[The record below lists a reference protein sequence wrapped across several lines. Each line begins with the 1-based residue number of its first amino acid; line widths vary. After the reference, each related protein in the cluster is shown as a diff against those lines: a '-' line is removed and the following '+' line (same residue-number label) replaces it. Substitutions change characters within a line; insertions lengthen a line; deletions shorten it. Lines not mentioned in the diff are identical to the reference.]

1 MQTTVCP
8 DDLRMSVPRRK
19 IVVDPAIG
27 KPAMRGEIPVLAR
40 RNSNLTVRQV
50 EPVLQSDDG
59 SACLQSRARG
69 AGKPGV
75 QAEAEGQRVRPA
87 IGDLQRNAKRSLFE
101 RVADLG
107 YELEGPRTVGIE
119 CEARADGRRLDC
131 LPRRGKAIAVNRHR
145 LIHQVGLKRIEASAE
160 RKSTSGDPVGPGD

>member
-1 MQTTVCP
+1 MQATVQP
-8 DDLRMSVPRRK
+8 DDLRLSVPRGK
-19 IVVDPAIG
+19 VVVDPAIR
-27 KPAMRGEIPVLAR
+27 KPAMRCEIPVLAR

-59 SACLQSRARG
+59 SACLQRRARG

-101 RVADLG
+101 RVA
-107 YELEGPRTVGIE
+107 
-119 CEARADGRRLDC
+119 
-131 LPRRGKAIAVNRHR
+131 
-145 LIHQVGLKRIEASAE
+145 
-160 RKSTSGDPVGPGD
+160 

>member
-19 IVVDPAIG
+19 IVVDPAIR
-27 KPAMRGEIPVLAR
+27 KPAMRCEIPVLAR

-59 SACLQSRARG
+59 SACLQRRARGGVQRGARG

-107 YELEGPRTVGIE
+107 
-119 CEARADGRRLDC
+119 
-131 LPRRGKAIAVNRHR
+131 
-145 LIHQVGLKRIEASAE
+145 
-160 RKSTSGDPVGPGD
+160 